1 MAGTNLTSRTILYNA
16 ATELDKNGYLFFR
29 VAGSSRLFDLVA
41 YSKEKTLFIA
51 VRRTRSGG
59 ISRFT
64 RDVSLLASLVK
75 EGRLPG
81 IVQIW
86 IFASKEW
93 QRYQI
98 LPGGAML
105 IRGGSL

>member
-1 MAGTNLTSRTILYNA
+1 MAGTNLTARTILFDA
-16 ATELDKNGYLFFR
+16 AAELDKNGYWSIR
-29 VAGSSRLFDLVA
+29 VAGSTRLFDLVA
-41 YSKEKTLFIA
+41 WNKEETLFIA

-64 RDVSLLASLVK
+64 HDVSLLASLVN
-75 EGRLPG
+75 EGPVPG

-86 IFASKEW
+86 IYSSKEW

-98 LPGGAML
+98 LPGGALL
-105 IRGGSL
+105 IRGGFQ